1 MEFDESAYPKPPFKC
16 RVIFELPF
24 NSSLC
29 VKSFGAHLVMPEY
42 ENVSTSMEVLIHEG
56 TSKRE
61 IIGEDIGSPVE
72 DDEDFEDDYL
82 SCEDDEEL
90 D

>member
-1 MEFDESAYPKPPFKC
+1 
-16 RVIFELPF
+16 
-24 NSSLC
+24 
-29 VKSFGAHLVMPEY
+29 MPEY
-42 ENVSTSMEVLIHEG
+42 ENVSTSMEGLIHEG